1 MIEPAFYELQ
11 QVQQVQGGEQQ
22 VMQLQPAAF
31 DYNSQTKV
39 PAGEQLVSS
48 SYHSST
54 SKSVM

>member
-31 DYNSQTKV
+31 DYSSQIKL
-39 PAGEQLVSS
+39 PEGEQLVSS

-54 SKSVM
+54 SKSAM